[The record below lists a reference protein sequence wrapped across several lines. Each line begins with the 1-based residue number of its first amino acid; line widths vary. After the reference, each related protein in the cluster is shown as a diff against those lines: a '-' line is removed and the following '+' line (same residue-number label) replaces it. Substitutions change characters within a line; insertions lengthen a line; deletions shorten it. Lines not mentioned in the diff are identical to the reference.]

1 MSTPYEGYRRKL
13 AVRTAEGDAVTLIV
27 TLQPGHRHGPVWL
40 SFGATTKTTVALS
53 GAEVGEL
60 TGALHVAA
68 GNGGGGATP
77 SDAAVDAAAAAL
89 TADVMRRLLQAA
101 YDVDRVRRRSGG
113 AASGVDGV
121 A

>member
-13 AVRTAEGDAVTLIV
+13 AVHTAEGDAATLIV
-27 TLQPGHRHGPVWL
+27 TVQRDHRHGPVWL
-40 SFGATTKTTVALS
+40 SFGATTTTTVALS

-60 TGALHVAA
+60 TGALH
-68 GNGGGGATP
+68 
-77 SDAAVDAAAAAL
+77 AAAAAL
-89 TADVMRRLLQAA
+89 TADVMRRVLQAA

-113 AASGVDGV
+113 AAGGVEG

>member
-13 AVRTAEGDAVTLIV
+13 AVHTAEGDAVTLIV
-27 TLQPGHRHGPVWL
+27 TGQPSHRHGPVWL
-40 SFGATTKTTVALS
+40 SFGSTTRTTVALS

-60 TGALHVAA
+60 TGALHAAA

-77 SDAAVDAAAAAL
+77 SEAAAAAAAAAL
-89 TADVMRRLLQAA
+89 TADVMRRVLQAA
-101 YDVDRVRRRSGG
+101 YDVDRVRWRSGE
-113 AASGVDGV
+113 AAGGVEGM